1 MDPKLENANEGEKNS
16 QLTPPGPSD
25 LSKNLEAF
33 ALDLVRLI
41 RGARIYPS
49 SHPSFLGV
57 AERVVAGAP
66 VGSGGSLTIGVTPTE
81 LVASGEFVAG
91 KASRLAAI
99 LHARKV
105 LRVFWYPHVSPE
117 DVWVFARLLSTSK
130 VEGTELRQKLR
141 SDGVFSIDLEPL
153 ELTQIH
159 GEIVDSVEDVQ
170 KNQEAR
176 RRKAWASLIE
186 ADTSVEGIGAS
197 LVSEQFWMDAK
208 ATWTDLGYGDS
219 EGLSNLLLDL
229 GDRFEKAI
237 SLLPERQRETAL
249 RYFSEIGKSL
259 SVPELV
265 RIIARESRGARDIG
279 QGMTSLLRR
288 LDGEQ
293 FVDLLAGL
301 AARGNQATQRL
312 VEVYRRSTPGASAD
326 DLLAIVKTRLAFG
339 QNGGFAVEVLKT
351 VENLI
356 LNLEEKAFM
365 DPEYSK
371 SLDRLVDQ
379 PASEVDH
386 DGRDLL
392 EDTEAPEKCLDHVV
406 LALAAEPEDVWRSRV
421 LQRIEARIEKSDIF
435 QLFEYVRF
443 VDEADPTLLDSDPC
457 LLRNLFRKGL
467 SASCG
472 STTAQREILADFTL
486 AHERV
491 LLDIALKSLEKEE
504 QMTTRFF
511 LVSLLS
517 CFSLTATPAFVS
529 KARNGP
535 WYVARNL
542 AIVLGQ
548 QGFPQALPAL
558 RALSNH
564 DHPKVRKE
572 ALLSLKK
579 IEESLTKPVTQT
591 SMEKVGGKG
600 NSQISVRSF
609 NLEQWRQ
616 NEAGRP

>member
-1 MDPKLENANEGEKNS
+1 MDPKLESVNEGENS
-16 QLTPPGPSD
+16 QLIPPGLSD
-25 LSKNLEAF
+25 LSKSLEAF

-49 SHPSFLGV
+49 DHPSFLGL
-57 AERVVAGAP
+57 AEKVVAGAP
-66 VGSGGSLTIGVTPTE
+66 VGSAGSLTIGVTPAE
-81 LVASGEFVAG
+81 LVVSGQFVAG

-117 DVWVFARLLSTSK
+117 DVWVFARLLSTPE

-141 SDGVFSIDLEPL
+141 SDGVYSIDLEPL
-153 ELTQIH
+153 ELQQIH
-159 GEIVDSVEDVQ
+159 GEIGDSEDVQ
-170 KNQEAR
+170 KNREAR
-176 RRKAWASLIE
+176 RRKVWISLIE
-186 ADTSVEGIGAS
+186 GDTSVEGIGSS

-229 GDRFEKAI
+229 GDRFEKAV

-249 RYFSEIGKSL
+249 SYFSEIGKSL
-259 SVPELV
+259 SIPELV
-265 RIIARESRGARDIG
+265 RIIARESQGAKDIG
-279 QGMTSLLRR
+279 QGMASLLRR

-301 AARGNQATQRL
+301 AARGDQATQRL
-312 VEVYRRSTPGASAD
+312 VEVYRRSTRAASTD
-326 DLLAIVKTRLAFG
+326 DLLAIVKTRLSSG
-339 QNGGFAVEVLKT
+339 QNGGFAIEVLKT

-365 DPEYSK
+365 DPEYSN
-371 SLDRLVDQ
+371 SLDHLVDQ
-379 PASEVDH
+379 SASEATPGRRGLLDASEV
-386 DGRDLL
+386 
-392 EDTEAPEKCLDHVV
+392 PEKCLDHVI
-406 LALAAEPEDVWRSRV
+406 LAMATEPDDFWRSRV
-421 LQRIEARIEKSDIF
+421 LDRIETRVEEPGIF
-435 QLFEYVRF
+435 QLFEYVRL
-443 VDEADPTLLDSDPC
+443 VDGAVPTLLDTNPP

-467 SASCG
+467 SALCR
-472 STTAQREILADFTL
+472 STTIERQMLTDFTV

-491 LLDIALKSLEKEE
+491 LLDIALKRLEKEE
-504 QMTTRFF
+504 QMTTRYF
-511 LVSLLS
+511 LVNLLS

-564 DHPKVRKE
+564 VHPKVRKE
-572 ALLSLKK
+572 ALISLRK
-579 IEESLTKPVTQT
+579 IEGSFSNPVRETP
-591 SMEKVGGKG
+591 MGEIDGKG
-600 NSQISVRSF
+600 NTQIPKVHSR

-616 NEAGRP
+616 NEAGCP